1 MSELVPTSR
10 GSKYSDEDRRAA
22 CAEYLVRGTMAQVS
36 RALNI
41 PETTLSMWKDEDWW
55 HSLTVELR
63 SRTEDR
69 ITSELDQ
76 IIERAHRET
85 LDRLDNGDVQIVK
98 TATGYEEHRVP
109 VKGKDAAT
117 IAAIA
122 VDKRQ
127 IMLNKPTSI
136 SGKAEGMS
144 DLMAQFERLARE
156 SRERS
161 EKVVSDQ

>member
-1 MSELVPTSR
+1 MSELCPGSTSQ
-10 GSKYSDEDRRAA
+10 YTDEQRRAA
-22 CAEYLVRGTMAQVS
+22 CAEYLIKGNARAVA

-41 PETTLSMWKDEDWW
+41 PERTIYDWKDQEWWHTLSITIRKQ
-55 HSLTVELR
+55 
-63 SRTEDR
+63 TEDR

-85 LDRLDNGDVQIVK
+85 LDRLDNGDVQLVK
-98 TATGYEEHRVP
+98 GADGYEERRVP
-109 VKGKDAAT
+109 IKGKDAAT

-127 IMLNKPTSI
+127 ILLNKPTSI
-136 SGKAEGMS
+136 SGKAEGLT

-161 EKVVSDQ
+161 EKVVSEQ